1 VDLQPG
7 HREPAP
13 ETAAPDFR
21 VLAIDGGGIRGIFTA
36 ALLAGLEEDL
46 GLRVVHTFDLI
57 VGTST
62 GGIIA
67 LALGAGMAPREI
79 VNRYVE
85 LKDRVFPRGRLR
97 AVRHLARSKYEQR
110 PLQEALQEMFGE
122 SLLGDSS
129 VPLVIPT
136 FNITT
141 NDIHLLKTPH
151 HPTLRRDHRLTMW
164 QVALATS
171 AAPTFFP
178 AYRLPVDEIRL
189 VDGGVW
195 ANNPSLVGVTE
206 AICKFDQPLANISL
220 FNVGTTMALRRRD
233 PRLDRGGILQWLRTP
248 KITDVMLEAQTL
260 ASFKPAEL
268 LLGSDRAYRLSP
280 PVPEGLATLD
290 DCDAA
295 HLIGLASG
303 HSRQFSPTFQAV
315 FVRPDQ
321 RSLTGL
327 RQNNGAHRA
336 HT

>member
-1 VDLQPG
+1 MDLQAA
-7 HREPAP
+7 HREPQAG
-13 ETAAPDFR
+13 AAVSDFR
-21 VLAIDGGGIRGIFTA
+21 VLAIDGGGICGIFSA
-36 ALLAGLEEDL
+36 AVLAGLEDDL
-46 GLRVVHTFDLI
+46 GLHVADVFDLI

-79 VNRYVE
+79 LDRYVE
-85 LKDRVFPRGRLR
+85 FKDRIFPRGRLR
-97 AVRHLARSKYEQR
+97 GVRHLARSKYEQR

-129 VPLVIPT
+129 VPLAIPA

-141 NDIHLLKTPH
+141 NDVHVLKTPH
-151 HPTLRRDHRLTMW
+151 HSTLRRDHRLTIW

-178 AYRLPVDEIRL
+178 AYRLPIDEVRL

-195 ANNPSLVGVTE
+195 ANNPSMVGVTE
-206 AICKFDQPLANISL
+206 AVSKFDRPLAEIRL
-220 FNVGTTMALRRRD
+220 LNVGTTMALRHRD

-248 KITDVMLEAQTL
+248 KVTDVMLEAQTL
-260 ASFKPAEL
+260 ASFKQAQL
-268 LLGSDRAYRLSP
+268 LLGCERAYRLSP
-280 PVPEGLATLD
+280 PVPDGLATLD

-303 HSRQFSPTFQAV
+303 HSRQFSPTFHAV
-315 FVRPDQ
+315 FARPDQ
-321 RSLTGL
+321 RNPAGL
-327 RQNNGAHRA
+327 RQNNGVHRA
-336 HT
+336 DT